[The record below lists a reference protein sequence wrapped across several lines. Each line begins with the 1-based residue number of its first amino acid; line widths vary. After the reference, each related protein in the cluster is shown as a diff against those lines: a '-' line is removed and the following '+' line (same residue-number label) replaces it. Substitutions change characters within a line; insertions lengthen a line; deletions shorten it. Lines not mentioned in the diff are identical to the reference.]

1 MYNKDSIFK
10 TNKGGNNMDSEKWEM
25 KSIGKK
31 IQQILLAVIIV
42 TILAFAIKE
51 VRDVLAL
58 WSMNYPTIREIALY
72 ALSTIIVAGI
82 ALVGFI
88 VYNLD

>member
-1 MYNKDSIFK
+1 MYNKNSIFK

>member
-1 MYNKDSIFK
+1 
-10 TNKGGNNMDSEKWEM
+10 MDSEKWEM